1 MILMLAMLVQTLATS
16 SDIRGDWI
24 NQRQTAVIRIFD
36 CPSRLCGVVIWS
48 APTAQG
54 DAARGGTRELNGTT
68 VMREF
73 APSEGGRW
81 RGQVFLPDLN
91 RSVKATIELQ
101 SEGTR
106 LQVKA
111 CELGGLVCKK
121 QTWSRWPRG

>member
-54 DAARGGTRELNGTT
+54 DAARGGTRDAEWNDRDAG
-68 VMREF
+68 VRAFGGWQMAR
-73 APSEGGRW
+73 PSI
-81 RGQVFLPDLN
+81 P
-91 RSVKATIELQ
+91 A
-101 SEGTR
+101 
-106 LQVKA
+106 
-111 CELGGLVCKK
+111 
-121 QTWSRWPRG
+121 